1 MINDDDDDGHD
12 EIILQ
17 WTGSVSCLLFLSF
30 FCFRFFFSLVSF
42 SLLCLYFS
50 WVGSDEEEEI
60 FGD

>member
-1 MINDDDDDGHD
+1 MINDNDDDGHD

-30 FCFRFFFSLVSF
+30 FGLLFCSLVSF
-42 SLLCLYFS
+42 SLPYLYFS
-50 WVGSDEEEEI
+50 WVGSDEEGEI